1 MIPRSL
7 LVSILISIVPGS
19 LSADEGVG
27 HHHPKG
33 ERLKVLSFSG
43 TGWYRHPETAAINRW
58 LVLLG
63 DKKGF
68 DVDVSEDGKDLRPK
82 QISRY
87 QVIILN
93 NANELVTIL
102 SEDERKSVEDWYA
115 GGKGIVA
122 LHAALVHQQDWK
134 WLSDLGGCDFDS
146 DSEYLKAKVVVD
158 PAAKEHP
165 AVQGHGDSFWYTAD
179 WTNHTQTVTGL
190 PGFHVLLR
198 VDETTYDPVRD
209 FFKKRN
215 GKAMGKDHPV
225 AWINENGGGRFFYTE
240 LGHDV
245 PSLDTSFGRRHVTEA
260 VRWAAGRKANK
271 QP

>member
-1 MIPRSL
+1 MKTLPVWIL
-7 LVSILISIVPGS
+7 FVCLISPSVRS
-19 LSADEGVG
+19 FADEGVG

-165 AVQGHGDSFWYTAD
+165 AVQGHGR
-179 WTNHTQTVTGL
+179 
-190 PGFHVLLR
+190 VLLVHR
-198 VDETTYDPVRD
+198 GLDQPYA
-209 FFKKRN
+209 N
-215 GKAMGKDHPV
+215 GDRSS
-225 AWINENGGGRFFYTE
+225 RFSC
-240 LGHDV
+240 L
-245 PSLDTSFGRRHVTEA
+245 
-260 VRWAAGRKANK
+260 AAGRRDYLRPCTRLL
-271 QP
+271 QET